1 MLFQVTSW
9 QLVTD
14 KEKLLKA
21 WDIAEKL
28 KTEEQPIGWTGWID
42 IYIEWFNSALHKIEN
57 NQTVPRFTLA
67 AAQVLIEMEN
77 QK

>member
-1 MLFQVTSW
+1 M
-9 QLVTD
+9 TD
-14 KEKLLKA
+14 KETLLKA

-28 KTEEQPIGWTGWID
+28 KTKKQPIGWTGWID

-57 NQTVPRFTLA
+57 NQPVPRFTMT

-77 QK
+77 QNDIDD